1 MKNWS
6 RFVDLC
12 KRNFYQLMMLRKGIT
27 EYLLSSRKMAS
38 ERQGNSVNVTQRDLL
53 RPSIPSG
60 TIVGF
65 GESVMEVLL
74 VDDED

>member
-1 MKNWS
+1 MQKKFLS
-6 RFVDLC
+6 VDDVEE
-12 KRNFYQLMMLRKGIT
+12 RN
-27 EYLLSSRKMAS
+27 YLLSSRKMAS

-65 GESVMEVLL
+65 VESVMEVLL
-74 VDDED
+74 VDDEDHGIL